1 MEYDE
6 DNYFELLYCPY
17 FAPSLSYEKKK
28 MEYLRNSNGTSYTE
42 EFIGND
48 TPSNALWGVRC
59 FRRLIPYIEQYFPVD
74 ISVSDKEIYCCKLLL
89 QYQCQRII
97 ITPRRHG
104 EGISSFVQSAA
115 FLRMYFYFSSVKK
128 S

>member
-17 FAPSLSYEKKK
+17 FAPSLSYEKQK

-42 EFIGND
+42 EFIGNN

-74 ISVSDKEIYCCKLLL
+74 ISVSDKELYC
-89 QYQCQRII
+89 QYIAANYFCN
-97 ITPRRHG
+97 
-104 EGISSFVQSAA
+104 ISA
-115 FLRMYFYFSSVKK
+115 KE
-128 S
+128 